1 MQRNSAN
8 TNCVYDAKR
17 FSVRNARFLASCFLR
32 RFLCMHA
39 VLCMFTKICCMHK
52 MYPSNLWHTHTHWER
67 ENGTLFSIGMRIN
80 WRKYET
86 LFWKLKYLQKY
97 ASRVAHN
104 FLFLPISAFTVVSF
118 TLLRYTYSVN
128 IVGTIWCT
136 CWCFR
141 QIANEKTQ
149 ISQKGENNT
158 HRDTQSAH
166 RFNFIFHFFSFIFG
180 VLSGFGCAVENS
192 KLKRNDTSSVI
203 INLGI
208 LNDTLNTLYSCASR
222 ASTQF
227 WKVSQPLAIWL
238 PLCDAVA
245 VGYCHCAQISNIHQ
259 MIMWP
264 KPTRCSRINTHQ
276 SVVDLR
282 HRSHQFICTCNKRHT
297 ILK

>member
-1 MQRNSAN
+1 MYVLMLSAN
-8 TNCVYDAKR
+8 CQRENADIAKR
-17 FSVRNARFLASCFLR
+17 RKQHTPRHTICTSIQFYFSF
-32 RFLCMHA
+32 
-39 VLCMFTKICCMHK
+39 
-52 MYPSNLWHTHTHWER
+52 
-67 ENGTLFSIGMRIN
+67 
-80 WRKYET
+80 
-86 LFWKLKYLQKY
+86 
-97 ASRVAHN
+97 
-104 FLFLPISAFTVVSF
+104 
-118 TLLRYTYSVN
+118 
-128 IVGTIWCT
+128 
-136 CWCFR
+136 
-141 QIANEKTQ
+141 
-149 ISQKGENNT
+149 
-158 HRDTQSAH
+158 
-166 RFNFIFHFFSFIFG
+166 FFSFIFG
-180 VLSGFGCAVENS
+180 VLSGFGFAVENS

-208 LNDTLNTLYSCASR
+208 LNDTLNILYSCASR